1 MPRHN
6 QTLVTKW
13 SLCDIR
19 VAQLESTYLVQ
30 KGNSKNSWRK
40 LWENAHTRRQ
50 IWKGEAKNHED
61 QNQDNDN
68 DELQSKQPNR
78 QTDRRADWQSVRRL
92 PGEQAAGNICH
103 NWQRIYAM
111 LIKGL
116 WGKSFHPG
124 RQTDTHTYTHT
135 LGVHESCAK
144 GEFHFLSAQAR
155 HRGRER
161 DSEMTMLGVAQVT
174 TVNKVGRSRCAAP
187 RQAQRKWKLG
197 NARDSSQR
205 NCWKMML
212 QMWTFVFAVFDFASF
227 VAFGSQTK
235 IK

>member
-1 MPRHN
+1 MRERTHTQANMERRSEEPRGPEPG
-6 QTLVTKW
+6 QW
-13 SLCDIR
+13 
-19 VAQLESTYLVQ
+19 Q
-30 KGNSKNSWRK
+30 WRAA
-40 LWENAHTRRQ
+40 E
-50 IWKGEAKNHED
+50 
-61 QNQDNDN
+61 
-68 DELQSKQPNR
+68 
-78 QTDRRADWQSVRRL
+78 QTDRQTGWLSVSQAARR
-92 PGEQAAGNICH
+92 AGNICH

-116 WGKSFHPG
+116 WGKSFHPD
-124 RQTDTHTYTHT
+124 RQTDTHT

-144 GEFHFLSAQAR
+144 GEFHFLSALAR

-161 DSEMTMLGVAQVT
+161 GSEMTMLGVAQVT

-187 RQAQRKWKLG
+187 RQAKRKWKLG

-227 VAFGSQTK
+227 VAFGSQTQ

>member
-1 MPRHN
+1 MP

-68 DELQSKQPNR
+68 DELQSKQ
-78 QTDRRADWQSVRRL
+78 TDRRADWQSVRRL

-116 WGKSFHPG
+116 WGKSFHPD

-144 GEFHFLSAQAR
+144 GEFHFLSALAW

-161 DSEMTMLGVAQVT
+161 E
-174 TVNKVGRSRCAAP
+174 TVRWRC
-187 RQAQRKWKLG
+187 WG
-197 NARDSSQR
+197 
-205 NCWKMML
+205 
-212 QMWTFVFAVFDFASF
+212 
-227 VAFGSQTK
+227 
-235 IK
+235 

>member
-40 LWENAHTRRQ
+40 LWANAHTHANMERRS
-50 IWKGEAKNHED
+50 ESHED

-78 QTDRRADWQSVRRL
+78 QTNRLTDSQSGCQASRQ
-92 PGEQAAGNICH
+92 QAAGNICH

-116 WGKSFHPG
+116 WGKSFHPD
-124 RQTDTHTYTHT
+124 RQTDTHTHTHT
-135 LGVHESCAK
+135 LGAHESCAK
-144 GEFHFLSAQAR
+144 GEFHFLSALGR
-155 HRGRER
+155 HRGREG
-161 DSEMTMLGVAQVT
+161 DCEMTMLGVAQVT
-174 TVNKVGRSRCAAP
+174 TVNKVGRSRCEKEMKTGKRARFLAA
-187 RQAQRKWKLG
+187 KLLE
-197 NARDSSQR
+197 NDVA
-205 NCWKMML
+205 NVNICICCIWL
-212 QMWTFVFAVFDFASF
+212 CAF
-227 VAFGSQTK
+227 VAFGSQK
-235 IK
+235 QIK

>member
-1 MPRHN
+1 MRERTHAGKYGKEKRR
-6 QTLVTKW
+6 T
-13 SLCDIR
+13 
-19 VAQLESTYLVQ
+19 
-30 KGNSKNSWRK
+30 
-40 LWENAHTRRQ
+40 TRTRTRTMTMTSCR
-50 IWKGEAKNHED
+50 A
-61 QNQDNDN
+61 
-68 DELQSKQPNR
+68 NR
-78 QTDRRADWQSVRRL
+78 QTDRWDDWQSVRL

-116 WGKSFHPG
+116 WGKSFHPD

-135 LGVHESCAK
+135 LTHSEYMRVVPKENFTFCP
-144 GEFHFLSAQAR
+144 R
-155 HRGRER
+155 WRGTEEERER

-187 RQAQRKWKLG
+187 RQAKRKWKLG
-197 NARDSSQR
+197 NARESSQR